1 MNSSYLPHTRF
12 SVTIDQI
19 LDKLGRHLSWI
30 WLILMLIIVLN
41 VILRYGFNLGSI
53 ELEEMQWHLY
63 SSGFLIGLSY
73 AYLDD
78 KHIRVD
84 ILHERFS
91 SELKAWVELYGTL
104 VFLIPFLV
112 LIIYFSIPFITSS
125 YELSEISPSPGG
137 LPFRWLIKSMLLIGF
152 CVLFLAVAS
161 RLTRIWQFLFIGD
174 QHAS

>member
-1 MNSSYLPHTRF
+1 
-12 SVTIDQI
+12 
-19 LDKLGRHLSWI
+19 
-30 WLILMLIIVLN
+30 
-41 VILRYGFNLGSI
+41 
-53 ELEEMQWHLY
+53 MQWHLY

-91 SELKAWVELYGTL
+91 PELKAWVELYGTL

-161 RLTRIWQFLFIGD
+161 RLTRIWHFLFIGD

>member
-1 MNSSYLPHTRF
+1 MANPYVDYCSKRNSKIWIQSWQYRTR
-12 SVTIDQI
+12 
-19 LDKLGRHLSWI
+19 G
-30 WLILMLIIVLN
+30 
-41 VILRYGFNLGSI
+41 
-53 ELEEMQWHLY
+53 MQWHLY

-91 SELKAWVELYGTL
+91 PELKAWVELYGTL

-137 LPFRWLIKSMLLIGF
+137 LPFRWAIKSMLLIGF
-152 CVLFLAVAS
+152 AFCSWRSHLV
-161 RLTRIWQFLFIGD
+161 
-174 QHAS
+174 